1 LITGKV
7 KISGA
12 AMRWLLTTKLGIE
25 RADIQRELAPLEVLV
40 NDAAATP
47 MGDEQVFEAEGP
59 RDLPAR
65 LEGRRTSVL
74 EVHPDSPVEP
84 YG

>member
-1 LITGKV
+1 
-7 KISGA
+7 
-12 AMRWLLTTKLGIE
+12 MRWLLTTKIGIE

-40 NDAAATP
+40 DEAAPTP
-47 MGDEQVFEAEGP
+47 LDDGQVFEAEGP
-59 RDLPAR
+59 RDLPVR

-74 EVHPDSPVEP
+74 EVYPDSTVEP

>member
-1 LITGKV
+1 
-7 KISGA
+7 
-12 AMRWLLTTKLGIE
+12 MRWLLTTKVGIE

-40 NDAAATP
+40 DDEAPTP
-47 MGDEQVFEAEGP
+47 LDDGQVFEAEGP
-59 RDLPAR
+59 QDLPVR

-74 EVHPDSPVEP
+74 EVYPDSTVEP